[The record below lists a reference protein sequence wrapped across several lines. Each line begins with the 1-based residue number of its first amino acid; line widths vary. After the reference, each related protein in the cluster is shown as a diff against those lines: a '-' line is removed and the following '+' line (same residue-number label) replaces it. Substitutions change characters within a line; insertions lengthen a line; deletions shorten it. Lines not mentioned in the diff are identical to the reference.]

1 MALPGVAPS
10 PDATPMR
17 LLHFLP
23 VYAPAWQFGGPVL
36 SVSRLCEALA
46 AAGVAVEVITT
57 NAGLPE
63 WPLDQLGVPEI
74 RQGVRVVR
82 YPVDRQRGAIRS
94 RALEAALPAHLA
106 RADLLHL
113 SAVWQP
119 LGLPVQRAALRAG
132 VPVVHSLRGALGPY
146 GLGRGWWKKWP
157 YFLLRERPLLQRAA
171 ALHCTSR
178 QEVEELRGLGLRP
191 RRWILPNPLDLSALR
206 CDPALG
212 AAWRRRQGVPAA
224 EPLLLVAGRLHHKK
238 GLDLLPAVLGALAA
252 RPWRLVVIGND
263 DDGSGRA
270 LRRGLER
277 RGLAERCLWLPA
289 LPAAELLA
297 PYNAADLLLLPS
309 RHENFGNVVLE
320 ALACGCGA
328 MVTPRVGVG
337 GEEGDVP
344 GLRVVERRPAA
355 WIGALG
361 EWLRQPGRP
370 GAAAARAV
378 AGRYSGAAIAAEA
391 LAGYEALLRGEPP
404 RQTRPV

>member
-1 MALPGVAPS
+1 
-10 PDATPMR
+10 MR

-46 AAGVAVEVITT
+46 RAGEDVEVITT
-57 NAGLPE
+57 NAGLPDWPPERLGRPE
-63 WPLDQLGVPEI
+63 WRG
-74 RQGVRVVR
+74 GVRVVR
-82 YPVDRQRGAIRS
+82 YPVDRPCGSIRS
-94 RALEAALPAHLA
+94 RALEAALPSHLA

-119 LGLPVQRAALRAG
+119 LGLPVQRAALAAG

-157 YFLLRERPLLQRAA
+157 YFLLMERPLLQRAA

-191 RRWILPNPLDLSALR
+191 PRWILPNPLDLSALR
-206 CDPALG
+206 WDPALG
-212 AAWRRRQGVPAA
+212 AAWRRRQGLPEK
-224 EPLLLVAGRLHHKK
+224 EPLLLVAGRMHHKK
-238 GLDLLPAVLGALAA
+238 GLDLLPPVLGALAG

-263 DDGSGRA
+263 DDGSGRS

-277 RGLAERCLWLPA
+277 RGLAGRCLWLPA
-289 LPAAELLA
+289 LPAAELVA

-328 MVTPRVGVG
+328 MVTPRVGMG
-337 GEEGDVP
+337 DGEV
-344 GLRVVERRPAA
+344 RVVARRRDA
-355 WIGALG
+355 WIEALG
-361 EWLRQPGRP
+361 GWLAQPSRP
-370 GAAAARAV
+370 GGAVARAV
-378 AGRYSGAAIAAEA
+378 AERYSGAVIARAA
-391 LAGYEALLRGEPP
+391 LAGYGAILRGAGP
-404 RQTRPV
+404 

>member
-1 MALPGVAPS
+1 
-10 PDATPMR
+10 MR

-36 SVSRLCEALA
+36 SVSRLCEGLA
-46 AAGVAVEVITT
+46 AAGAEVEVITT
-57 NAGLPE
+57 NAGLPD
-63 WPLDQLGVPEI
+63 WPPDELGVPVWQ
-74 RQGVRVVR
+74 QGVRVVR
-82 YPVDRQRGAIRS
+82 YPVDRATGPIRS
-94 RALEAALPAHLA
+94 RALEAALPSHVAWTQ
-106 RADLLHL
+106 LLHL

-119 LGLPVQRAALRAG
+119 LGLPVQRAAHRAG

-157 YFLLRERPLLQRAA
+157 YFLLRERPLLQRAT

-212 AAWRRRQGVPAA
+212 RAWRARHRLPEA
-224 EPLLLVAGRLHHKK
+224 EPLLLIAGRLHHKK
-238 GLDLLPAVLGALAA
+238 GLDLLPGVLGALAD

-263 DDGSGRA
+263 DDGSGQR
-270 LRRGLER
+270 LRRGLEQ

-289 LPAAELLA
+289 LPAAELLG

-309 RHENFGNVVLE
+309 RHENFGNVVVE
-320 ALACGCGA
+320 AMACGCGA

-337 GEEGDVP
+337 GDGAEFEG
-344 GLRVVERRPAA
+344 LQVVERRREA
-355 WIGALG
+355 WIEALAG
-361 EWLRQPGRP
+361 WLRQPRRP
-370 GAAAARAV
+370 GAPAALAV
-378 AGRYSGAAIAAEA
+378 AERYSSETIAREA
-391 LAGYEALLRGEPP
+391 LAVYAAIRGRAISNRLQDGMAPM
-404 RQTRPV
+404 

>member
-1 MALPGVAPS
+1 
-10 PDATPMR
+10 MR

-36 SVSRLCEALA
+36 SVSRLCEGLA
-46 AAGVAVEVITT
+46 AAGADVEVITT
-57 NAGLPE
+57 NAGLPD
-63 WPLDQLGVPEI
+63 WPVGQLGVREE
-74 RQGVRVVR
+74 RNGVRVVR
-82 YPVDRQRGAIRS
+82 YPVDRAGGTIRS

-113 SAVWQP
+113 SAIWQP

-171 ALHCTSR
+171 VLHCTSR
-178 QEVEELRGLGLRP
+178 QEVEELRGLGLRA

-206 CDPALG
+206 WDPALG
-212 AAWRRRQGVPAA
+212 SAWRRRQGLPEA

-238 GLDLLPAVLGALAA
+238 GLDLLPAVLAALSERA
-252 RPWRLVVIGND
+252 WRLVVIGND
-263 DDGSGRA
+263 DDGSGKRLRRA
-270 LRRGLER
+270 LERQGLS
-277 RGLAERCLWLPA
+277 GRCLWLPA
-289 LPAAELLA
+289 LPATELLA

-328 MVTPRVGVG
+328 MVTPQVGVG
-337 GEEGDVP
+337 GEQGP
-344 GLRVVERRPAA
+344 GSGLKVVERRRAA

-361 EWLRQPGRP
+361 DWLGQPKRP
-370 GAAAARAV
+370 GAAAARAL
-378 AGRYSGAAIAAEA
+378 AERYSSEVIAREA
-391 LAGYEALLRGEPP
+391 LAGYGAILGGAPLP
-404 RQTRPV
+404 